1 MYWKGDKVDQE
12 DFNYELGTSV
22 DVFLNKTT
30 KLSSSLPYISAK
42 HSAYNLC
49 GEDVAANLRFSKF
62 LAEGLELY
70 AELKDIVDK
79 EVYEETWDAAPQNS
93 QYKAYAKSGAP
104 RLPLRVLK
112 ENP

>member
-30 KLSSSLPYISAK
+30 KLSSSLTYISAK

-79 EVYEETWDAAPQNS
+79 EVYEETWDAEMNHLKIVNIKPMQRAVLLGVH
-93 QYKAYAKSGAP
+93 YAF
-104 RLPLRVLK
+104 
-112 ENP
+112 